1 MIRQFT
7 AIADTREQ
15 RPLEFDSPYIENVVT
30 KKLDTGD
37 YSILG
42 LEDVLCIER
51 KNSIGEFY
59 NNCTEQRFENELKR
73 MQSFKYRF
81 LVLECSLAE
90 VMDVPYSLGLSPQKT
105 ALCKLKPKYI
115 LMKISEIQVNHGV
128 HVVFAETREGV
139 TEIVTNIMKRVYE
152 IESRGV

>member
-1 MIRQFT
+1 MIKQFT

-15 RPLEFDSPYIENVVT
+15 QPLEFDSPYIDSVVV

-37 YSILG
+37 YSIVG
-42 LEDVLCIER
+42 LEDMLCIER
-51 KNSIGEFY
+51 KNGIAEFY
-59 NNCTEQRFENELKR
+59 RNITQERFENELER
-73 MQSFKYRF
+73 MRAFKYRF
-81 LVLECSLAE
+81 LVLECSLSE
-90 VMDVPYSLGLSPQKT
+90 VMDVPYSLGLNKKQT
-105 ALCKLKPKYI
+105 EMCKLKPKYV
-115 LMKISEIQVNHGV
+115 LMKISEIQVNYGV